1 MPRTKADRT
10 VIHRVELGGFER
22 ERLDSFLITKQVSL
36 IGEPLTRMVSTLPG
50 LAALYLVLNALIPN
64 WAFGLSPSGL
74 DGANKTGGAQGIS
87 DYLESQNIILGAAG
101 AAATGAAVVFSGGLA
116 LIPSI
121 LALAGGF
128 IGGQLVAEGAEEI
141 YEDVQIVSNEVKPAI
156 RLVKLMLGLRSIAQ
170 AQGMDVE

>member
-1 MPRTKADRT
+1 MPRTKPDRT

-22 ERLDSFLITKQVSL
+22 ERLDTFLVTKQISL

-64 WAFGLSPSGL
+64 WSFGLSPNAL
-74 DGANKTGGAQGIS
+74 DQENKSRGAEGIY

-101 AAATGAAVVFSGGLA
+101 TAAAGAAVVLTGGLA
-116 LIPSI
+116 LVPSI

-141 YEDVQIVSNEVKPAI
+141 LEDVEIVKETIAPPI
-156 RLVKLMLGLRSIAQ
+156 RLIKLMLGLRSIAKG
-170 AQGMDVE
+170 QGMDVE